1 MEFKEFIE
9 KLNNDNKRT
18 FEKYSKI
25 RGVQQYRIIFETLN
39 EVDSNVKFSDVNS
52 FIILDIVTKLITTTN
67 SIHILTI
74 YQ

>member
-25 RGVQQYRIIFETLN
+25 RGVQQFL
-39 EVDSNVKFSDVNS
+39 
-52 FIILDIVTKLITTTN
+52 KL
-67 SIHILTI
+67 
-74 YQ
+74 